1 MNAMR
6 AAVARPALSRVL
18 RCAVLAAFL
27 ALPAAPRAAA
37 TEAPAREAVTDAET
51 PGGVRLAH
59 LALPDESE
67 QAIAFFWRDGGA
79 LAAPEK
85 AGLIELAPN
94 LIVAGGGARFDGAA
108 MDEALKDYGASLAL
122 RRSAATTTGELSA
135 SARHFAQAADVL
147 ADMLTAP
154 RLPPRTL
161 ERERAALLAGV
172 RAQTERPDRLAS
184 RLLTRAL
191 FGRAPERALWLMEPR
206 EVVEGI
212 AVADVEAWRRATLG
226 RDNLTVVAAG
236 PMPRAEIEAI
246 VDRAFGA
253 LPARA
258 AAPRADVP
266 APAAPARTILVLRPV
281 PQAVLSMGAAL
292 RWPDREA
299 PEARAIIS
307 GALGGGPGSRL
318 WIAVRER
325 LGVSYG
331 ARSFMAP
338 LGQDL
343 YRLTLQSS
351 VAPQAVAQALATM
364 RAEYDRLRAEGLA
377 EAEIAPIRK
386 KLIAGQADAMGV
398 AGSAAATIRGALIA
412 GRDAGA
418 ALRYGREVA
427 ALDAARIRTLI
438 AERFPERLTTI
449 IVAPAAEGV
458 VADCVVAPT
467 EDFSVCE

>member
-1 MNAMR
+1 MSGAMR
-6 AAVARPALSRVL
+6 GQPTIRRLLA
-18 RCAVLAAFL
+18 AAFL
-27 ALPAAPRAAA
+27 FGLFLPATGAGAA
-37 TEAPAREAVTDAET
+37 EAVTDAPT

-59 LALPDESE
+59 LRLAEESE

-108 MDEALKDYGASLAL
+108 TDEALKDYGAALAL

-135 SARHFAQAADVL
+135 SAKYFPQAAEVL

-191 FGRAPERALWLMEPR
+191 FGRVPERALWLMEPR
-206 EVVEGI
+206 EVVEGVG
-212 AVADVEAWRRATLG
+212 VADVEAWRRSTLG
-226 RDNLTVVAAG
+226 RDNLVVVAAG
-236 PMPRAEIEAI
+236 PLPRAEVEAI
-246 VDRAFGA
+246 VDKAFGA

-258 AAPRADVP
+258 AAPQAQVP

-318 WIAVRER
+318 WIAVREK

-331 ARSFMAP
+331 AYAFMAP

-351 VAPQAVAQALATM
+351 VAPASAALALATM
-364 RAEYDRLRAEGLA
+364 RAEYDRLRAGGLA

-386 KLIAGQADAMGV
+386 RLAAGQADAMGV
-398 AGSAAATIRGALIA
+398 ATSAAATIRGALIA
-412 GRDAGA
+412 GREASA
-418 ALRYGREVA
+418 PLRYGRDIA
-427 ALDAARIRTLI
+427 ALDAARINALI
-438 AERFPERLTTI
+438 AERLPERLTTI
-449 IVAPAAEGV
+449 VVAPSAEGIA
-458 VADCVVAPT
+458 ADCVVGPGQ
-467 EDFSVCE
+467 DFSVCE